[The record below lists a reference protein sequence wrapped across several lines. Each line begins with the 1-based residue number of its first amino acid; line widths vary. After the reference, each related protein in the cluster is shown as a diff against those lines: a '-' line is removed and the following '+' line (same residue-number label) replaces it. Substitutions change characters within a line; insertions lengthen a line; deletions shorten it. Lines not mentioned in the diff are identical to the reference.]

1 MAEGEVRL
9 WHASEEPISVGK
21 VRSRGWTGRSN
32 RVLESTRLTQGRHR
46 RD

>member
-21 VRSRGWTGRSN
+21 VRSRGVDRT
-32 RVLESTRLTQGRHR
+32 E
-46 RD
+46 